1 MNEMII
7 KRLFP
12 SKSVEDLLIKK
23 TSDLNW
29 KYVDVLFSFKGIY
42 TLGIKAFYPNKVST
56 VPNGTVLYPIENEVE
71 NRRQRL
77 YSGAYLLNHFEEYQE
92 LNTLKELH
100 EFIQV
105 YETLGNLI
113 PVWPGANSH
122 RGVFGVYDLADL
134 YFYDSKIEEFGRSF
148 YNNFFTET
156 SVYNFTRFCQQG
168 SGIPYDIQDYLSMDR
183 EEYRRFLNHIVQVIQ
198 DRNNQFPSTNL

>member
-1 MNEMII
+1 M
-7 KRLFP
+7 
-12 SKSVEDLLIKK
+12 
-23 TSDLNW
+23 
-29 KYVDVLFSFKGIY
+29 
-42 TLGIKAFYPNKVST
+42 
-56 VPNGTVLYPIENEVE
+56 
-71 NRRQRL
+71 
-77 YSGAYLLNHFEEYQE
+77 
-92 LNTLKELH
+92 
-100 EFIQV
+100 
-105 YETLGNLI
+105 I

-156 SVYNFTRFCQQG
+156 SVYNFARFCQQG